1 MLLRKKTTKKVEI
14 KNKKVDPIYEL
25 TQEAER
31 LFKYGTRKEG
41 FRGVLFYIYKDP
53 KDELGNPPDKKKLE
67 NLAAKEDNEYSVIK
81 NSNSACFAQFTYG
94 LTHCNRRGGDFLKD
108 RDRITYFLPD
118 NVLEAFANK
127 EKDVAQFLEGAIS
140 SKILPDYVDATEA
153 ANKLGLTI
161 RLDQEDPK
169 LSPSLL
175 FTYLSLF
182 RDLDEYTKVALLTL
196 KAMNEFEMDFL
207 TAYMVAHRLNHTMGH
222 SPFEFS
228 NYRSTPGKIQL
239 RYLMGLR
246 RYLNNPNKYDKRSIE
261 LTKNG
266 RSFQASDTITGAFET
281 DLEVDMHHTLNP
293 KFIELLDNK
302 KAKEKDFR
310 QFT

>member
-1 MLLRKKTTKKVEI
+1 MLLRKKSIKKVEI
-14 KNKKVDPIYEL
+14 KGKKVDPIAEL

-31 LFKYGTRKEG
+31 LLKYGTRKEG

-53 KDELGNPPDKKKLE
+53 EDELGNPPDRKKLE
-67 NLAAKEDNEYSVIK
+67 NLAAKENNEYSVIK

-94 LTHCNRRGGDFLKD
+94 SAHRGGDFLKD
-108 RDRITYFLPD
+108 RDRVTYFLPD
-118 NVLEAFANK
+118 NVLKAFDNK
-127 EKDVAQFLEGAIS
+127 EKDVARFLEGAIS
-140 SKILPDYVDATEA
+140 AKILPDYVDANEA

-161 RLDQEDPK
+161 RLDQKKPK

-196 KAMNEFEMDFL
+196 KAMDEFGMDFL
-207 TAYMVAHRLNHTMGH
+207 TAYMIAHRLNHTMGH

-228 NYRSTPGKIQL
+228 NYRSTTGKIQL

-246 RYLNNPNKYDKRSIE
+246 RYLSNPNKYDKRSVEI
-261 LTKNG
+261 TKNG
-266 RSFQASDTITGAFET
+266 RSFKASDTIAGAFET
-281 DLEVDMHHTLNP
+281 NLEVDMHHALDP
-293 KFIELLDNK
+293 EFVGLLDDE
-302 KAKEKDFR
+302 KAMEKDFAR
-310 QFT
+310 FT